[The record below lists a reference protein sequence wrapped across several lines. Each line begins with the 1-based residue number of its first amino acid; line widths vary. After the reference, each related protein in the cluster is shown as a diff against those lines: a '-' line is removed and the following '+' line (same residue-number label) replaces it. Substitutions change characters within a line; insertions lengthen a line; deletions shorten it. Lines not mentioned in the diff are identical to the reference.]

1 MGPSSRTGTTT
12 LCLEHEGTMGGQL
25 SFMRKEERREED
37 VRVMVMMSL
46 IGERGRGKFER
57 E

>member
-1 MGPSSRTGTTT
+1 MVR
-12 LCLEHEGTMGGQL
+12 E
-25 SFMRKEERREED
+25 EERREED